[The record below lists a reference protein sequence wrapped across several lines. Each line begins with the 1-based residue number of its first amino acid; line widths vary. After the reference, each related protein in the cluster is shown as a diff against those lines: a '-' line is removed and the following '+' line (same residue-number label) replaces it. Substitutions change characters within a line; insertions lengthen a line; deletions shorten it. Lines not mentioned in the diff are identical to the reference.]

1 MMWTKIEKEA
11 QSIEENRDNLIN
23 LPGAK
28 LPKNVKVTLD
38 LEEACKDKDIIVMA
52 VASPYIKATAK
63 KPSPLLRKDKL

>member
-1 MMWTKIEKEA
+1 MIWTKIEKEA

-38 LEEACKDKDIIVMA
+38 LEGG
-52 VASPYIKATAK
+52 
-63 KPSPLLRKDKL
+63 L